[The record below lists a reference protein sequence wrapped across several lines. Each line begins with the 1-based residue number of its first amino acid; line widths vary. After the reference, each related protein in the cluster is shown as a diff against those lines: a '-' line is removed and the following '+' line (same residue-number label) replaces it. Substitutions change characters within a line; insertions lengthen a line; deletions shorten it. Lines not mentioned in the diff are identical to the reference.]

1 MKTHIK
7 NIYAYQRD
15 QSFLKVALDDLKARK
30 NMLQA
35 QTESTKES
43 NCSTEKV
50 AESVTSV
57 RKPIGDGLGLLASA
71 FANKN
76 QSVPTQTLAN
86 TYYQPENLQRNSSL

>member
-7 NIYAYQRD
+7 NIYDYQRD
-15 QSFLKVALDDLKARK
+15 QSFLKVALDDLKAK
-30 NMLQA
+30 KSMLEA

-43 NCSTEKV
+43 NCSTEKI

-71 FANKN
+71 LANNN

-86 TYYQPENLQRNSSL
+86 TCYQPGNLQRSSSL

>member
-1 MKTHIK
+1 M
-7 NIYAYQRD
+7 YAYQRD
-15 QSFLKVALDDLKARK
+15 QRFLKVALDDLKARK

-35 QTESTKES
+35 QTESIKES
-43 NCSTEKV
+43 NCSTEKA

-57 RKPIGDGLGLLASA
+57 RKPSGDGLRLLASA

-86 TYYQPENLQRNSSL
+86 T

>member
-1 MKTHIK
+1 M
-7 NIYAYQRD
+7 YAYQRD
-15 QSFLKVALDDLKARK
+15 QRFLKVALDDLKARK

-35 QTESTKES
+35 QTESIKES
-43 NCSTEKV
+43 NCSTEKA

>member
-1 MKTHIK
+1 M
-7 NIYAYQRD
+7 YAYQRD
-15 QSFLKVALDDLKARK
+15 QRFLKVALDDLKARK

-35 QTESTKES
+35 QTESIKES
-43 NCSTEKV
+43 NCSTEKA

-57 RKPIGDGLGLLASA
+57 RKPIGDGVGLLASA

-86 TYYQPENLQRNSSL
+86 T

>member
-1 MKTHIK
+1 MHIK
-7 NIYAYQRD
+7 NMYAYQRD
-15 QSFLKVALDDLKARK
+15 QRFLKVALDDLKARK

-35 QTESTKES
+35 QTESIKES
-43 NCSTEKV
+43 NCSTEKA

-86 TYYQPENLQRNSSL
+86 T